1 MREREGATYSPE
13 AFSNMS
19 LALPG
24 YGYLGAALDVPA
36 MGAERFGSVIRD
48 VGAAMHAGGIT
59 QDELDRALQPRLAQ
73 ARTALETNEFWF
85 YQVLIPMEQ
94 FPFTLDD
101 ARQLVAD
108 HESQTLAGVQALA
121 TRYLDPARALTVLVT
136 PGDPPEPVV
145 R

>member
-1 MREREGATYSPE
+1 
-13 AFSNMS
+13 
-19 LALPG
+19 
-24 YGYLGAALDVPA
+24 
-36 MGAERFGSVIRD
+36 
-48 VGAAMHAGGIT
+48 MHAGGIT

-85 YQVLIPMEQ
+85 YKVLIAMEQ

-101 ARQLVAD
+101 ARRLVAD